1 MSLERRRWPNFASW
15 LCSHSPQQ
23 APFIPSPAL
32 CCAEN
37 GHRLLLQLLRAEMV
51 LFLSRVR
58 SEWDAF
64 HFLHFFPSGYAGSG
78 FFFLFLFSWVTK
90 KLLEEGEGCCYVT
103 LCCLISLFFMFISW
117 LSQQLSRG
125 WTSWS
130 PTVHCR
136 AALVW
141 HSSPFIFFPPPY
153 SCLWAG
159 QRRPESLRQ

>member
-78 FFFLFLFSWVTK
+78 VFFVFVFLSDKEVVRGRRRLLLRYPLLFNFPFFHVHFMAVTTAV
-90 KLLEEGEGCCYVT
+90 EGLNVVEPHCT
-103 LCCLISLFFMFISW
+103 LQGGSSLTLQSFHFFS
-117 LSQQLSRG
+117 
-125 WTSWS
+125 
-130 PTVHCR
+130 
-136 AALVW
+136 
-141 HSSPFIFFPPPY
+141 PPY